1 MSLSAVT
8 ATGKPARARAPKLRS
23 SDRREMIL
31 RQALD
36 YFAANGFTAS
46 TRDLATAMGITQ
58 SLLYRYFPN
67 KQALIEAVYDEVTL
81 SRWNPFWEDIIKDRS
96 KPLEGRLEEY
106 YLDYAKLVL
115 RHEWVRILIFA
126 GFEKSGINDR
136 LFKLLKERIFRP
148 VVAECIAE
156 YCNDAAALVISEN
169 LDLELEL
176 VWGLHASIFYIGMRK
191 WVYATN
197 MPKDVNATIIALV
210 SSFLCGM
217 KARLL
222 SRASNLAQVTPPR
235 LGEQAH

>member
-1 MSLSAVT
+1 MSLSAET
-8 ATGKPARARAPKLRS
+8 TIGKPSRARAPKLRS

-96 KPLEGRLEEY
+96 KALEVRLEEY

-136 LFKLLKERIFRP
+136 LFKLLKERIFEP
-148 VVAECIAE
+148 VVRECIAE
-156 YCNDAAALVISEN
+156 YCSDAEALVISEN

-176 VWGLHASIFYIGMRK
+176 VWSLHASIFYIGMRK
-191 WVYATN
+191 WVYATT

-217 KARLL
+217 KARL
-222 SRASNLAQVTPPR
+222 RARSASLAKPSARRRGKEVK
-235 LGEQAH
+235 

>member
-1 MSLSAVT
+1 MSVSSVAT
-8 ATGKPARARAPKLRS
+8 AGKLVRARAPKLPS

-36 YFAANGFTAS
+36 YFAANGFNAS

-96 KPLEGRLEEY
+96 KPLEVRLEEY

-136 LFKLLKERIFRP
+136 LFKLLKERIFEP
-148 VVAECIAE
+148 VVRECIAE
-156 YCNDAAALVISEN
+156 YCSDPEAFSANEN
-169 LDLELEL
+169 VDLELEL

-191 WVYATN
+191 WVYATT

-217 KARLL
+217 KERLL
-222 SRASNLAQVTPPR
+222 IRSASLAKPSAR
-235 LGEQAH
+235 RRGKEMK

>member
-1 MSLSAVT
+1 MSLPAVT
-8 ATGKPARARAPKLRS
+8 TTGKPSRARAPKLRS

-81 SRWNPFWEDIIKDRS
+81 ARWNPFWEDIIKDRG
-96 KPLEGRLEEY
+96 KPLEARLEEY

-136 LFKLLKERIFRP
+136 LFKLLKERIFAP
-148 VVAECIAE
+148 VVRECIAE
-156 YCNDAAALVISEN
+156 YCSAAEALVISEN

-176 VWGLHASIFYIGMRK
+176 VWSLHASIFYIGMRK
-191 WVYATN
+191 WVYATT

-217 KARLL
+217 KARLQAR
-222 SRASNLAQVTPPR
+222 SASLAKPLARRRGKEVK
-235 LGEQAH
+235 

>member
-1 MSLSAVT
+1 MGLSA
-8 ATGKPARARAPKLRS
+8 ATTTEKPARVRAPKLRS

-31 RQALD
+31 RQAID

-46 TRDLATAMGITQ
+46 TRDLATALGITQ

-67 KQALIEAVYDEVTL
+67 KQALIEAAYDEVTL
-81 SRWNPFWEDIIKDRS
+81 SRWNPFWEDTIKDRS
-96 KPLEGRLEEY
+96 KPLEARLEAY

-126 GFEKSGINDR
+126 GFEKSGINNR
-136 LFKLLKERIFRP
+136 LFKLLKERIFEP
-148 VVAECIAE
+148 VVRECIVE
-156 YCNDAAALVISEN
+156 YCSDPEALIAHEGV
-169 LDLELEL
+169 DLELEL

-191 WVYATN
+191 WVYATA

-217 KARLL
+217 KARLQAR
-222 SRASNLAQVTPPR
+222 STSLAKPLALPHGRQLT
-235 LGEQAH
+235 